1 MIKMKNKNEIQL
13 STKRKGNIKRLEELK
28 KRRESFSKDKDEYD
42 SLNAIQKRILALYGC
57 VVVDVMLTR
66 EYKEKILEQIKNCKT
81 ASKAVELRTKLLAIK
96 EYEKEEIVKEFGKN
110 DVIKDENG
118 NIDLD
123 LYDSLLE
130 IDMNCSDENK
140 KSKKTR

>member
-1 MIKMKNKNEIQL
+1 MKNKNEIQL

-28 KRRESFSKDKDEYD
+28 KRRENFSKDKDEYD

-57 VVVDVMLTR
+57 VVVDIMLTR

-118 NIDLD
+118 NIDSD

>member
-1 MIKMKNKNEIQL
+1 MKNKNEIQL

-28 KRRESFSKDKDEYD
+28 KIRESFSKDKDEYD

-57 VVVDVMLTR
+57 VVVDIMLTR

>member
-1 MIKMKNKNEIQL
+1 MENKNEKNEIQL
-13 STKRKGNIKRLEELK
+13 STKRKGNAKRLEELK
-28 KRRESFSKDKDEYD
+28 KKRENFNKVKDEYD
-42 SLNAIQKRILALYGC
+42 SLNPIQKRILSLYGC
-57 VVVDVMLTR
+57 VVVDAMLTR
-66 EYKEKILEQIKNCKT
+66 EYKEKIAEQIKKCRT

-96 EYEKEEIVKEFGKN
+96 EYEKEEIVKEFGKD
-110 DVIKDENG
+110 DVITDENG

-130 IDMNCSDENK
+130 VDMSYSDEDV

>member
-1 MIKMKNKNEIQL
+1 M
-13 STKRKGNIKRLEELK
+13 
-28 KRRESFSKDKDEYD
+28 
-42 SLNAIQKRILALYGC
+42 
-57 VVVDVMLTR
+57 
-66 EYKEKILEQIKNCKT
+66 
-81 ASKAVELRTKLLAIK
+81 K
-96 EYEKEEIVKEFGKN
+96 EYEKEKIVKEFGKN

>member
-1 MIKMKNKNEIQL
+1 MKNKNEIQL

-28 KRRESFSKDKDEYD
+28 KKRESFSKDKDEYD

-81 ASKAVELRTKLLAIK
+81 ASKAVELRTKLLAMK
-96 EYEKEEIVKEFGKN
+96 EYEKEKIVKEFGKN

-118 NIDLD
+118 NIDSD

>member
-1 MIKMKNKNEIQL
+1 MENKNEKNEIQL
-13 STKRKGNIKRLEELK
+13 STERKGNTKRLEELR
-28 KRRESFSKDKDEYD
+28 KRRESFNKVKDEYD
-42 SLNAIQKRILALYGC
+42 SLNPIQKRILALYGC
-57 VVVDVMLTR
+57 VVVDAMLTR
-66 EYKEKILEQIKNCKT
+66 EYKEKIAEQIKKCKT

-130 IDMNCSDENK
+130 IDMNCLDDNI